1 MPECPVQWSVSP
13 PFRVV
18 VIVIAS
24 SSESFEGVIKQV
36 QDRLPLEPEESLRL
50 VDGYVSERP
59 GLQPATIARMHL
71 LAATALMRLGQFDQ
85 VARRVNIAEQKID
98 QKSANYDCAE
108 LLSIK
113 GYLDVQRQNL
123 DTGNTYLLRAFQ
135 MFNELGHDDRYTREI
150 FTNIVWLSHAT
161 MFTRAAK
168 ALEFLLQALN
178 YAHEHKLLYNKA
190 GRHADLGN
198 IYMLL
203 EQYDRALEIFEQA
216 KTNVPS
222 TDRSTLADILSWIGI
237 CHMNLRQID
246 KGITVSEEVLTLPNN
261 RRNAHATAL
270 GTLAYCYIQRND
282 LQRAEE
288 MIQRAEEISE
298 EGILRS
304 TMNCLLYG
312 QLYHKQGRYEEAIE
326 KLERALSN
334 SREARVVRF
343 EHRAA
348 LELASL
354 YITVGNESKALQCYR
369 DLYSLHYHSFL
380 ARQAGEVERMMTE
393 DPGNRYFSL
402 LYHDDVE
409 EAPALVD
416 QTQHSEL
423 VTQLTE
429 VSLELNQK
437 RRYLQQL
444 LTSLNSLP
452 DIKTR
457 SLKQE
462 LDELQLGI
470 RSQLSASG
478 SWDSL
483 DQKLLRLAGPD
494 FQRALLKRGPN
505 LTPTELRVC
514 ALIRCDLSTKEIAQ
528 MLGTSIRTIDTH
540 RTRVR
545 KKLGLGLSD
554 NLYTYLMGVV

>member
-1 MPECPVQWSVSP
+1 
-13 PFRVV
+13 
-18 VIVIAS
+18 VIAS
-24 SSESFEGVIKQV
+24 SSEPFEGVVKEI
-36 QDRLPLEPEESLRL
+36 QDRLPLEPAESLRL
-50 VDGYVSERP
+50 VDSYLTSRP
-59 GLQPATIARMHL
+59 GVLSPVIARLHL
-71 LAATALMRLGQFDQ
+71 LAAAALIRLGKFDE
-85 VARRVNIAEQKID
+85 VARRIAIAEQKID
-98 QKSANYDCAE
+98 QKASNYDNAE
-108 LLSIK
+108 LTSIK
-113 GYLDVQRQNL
+113 GYLEVQLQNL
-123 DTGNTYLLRAFQ
+123 EAGHSRLQRAYE
-135 MFNELGHDDRYTREI
+135 MFNELGHDDRYSREI
-150 FTNIVWLSHAT
+150 FTNIVWLSHST

-168 ALEFLLQALN
+168 ALELLLQALN
-178 YAHEHKLLYNKA
+178 YAHEHKLIHNRA
-190 GRHADLGN
+190 ARHADLGN
-198 IYMLL
+198 IFLLL
-203 EQYDRALEIFEQA
+203 EQYDRAIEIFEQA
-216 KTNVPS
+216 RTGIPS
-222 TDRSTLADILSWIGI
+222 EDQSTLADVLSWIGL

-246 KGITVSEEVLTLPNN
+246 KGINVSEQVLQLPNN

-270 GTLAYCYIQRND
+270 VTLAYCYIQRND
-282 LQRAEE
+282 LQQAEAMIKRAD
-288 MIQRAEEISE
+288 AISE
-298 EGILRS
+298 KGAVRS
-304 TMNCLLYG
+304 AMNCMLYG
-312 QLYHKQGRYEEAIE
+312 QLYHKQGRYPEAIE
-326 KLERALSN
+326 KLEQALKE
-334 SREARVVRF
+334 SREAKVVRF

-380 ARQAGEVERMMTE
+380 ARQVGEVERLMSDETE
-393 DPGNRYFSL
+393 NKYFTL
-402 LYHDDVE
+402 LYSEDVE
-409 EAPALVD
+409 EEVAVPVP
-416 QTQHSEL
+416 QSQHSEL

-452 DIKTR
+452 DIKTG

-470 RSQLSASG
+470 RSQLNASV

-494 FQRALLKRGPN
+494 FQRALLKRGTN

-528 MLGTSIRTIDTH
+528 MLGTSIRTVDTH

>member
-1 MPECPVQWSVSP
+1 
-13 PFRVV
+13 
-18 VIVIAS
+18 VIAP
-24 SSESFEGVIKQV
+24 SSESFEGVLKEI

-50 VDGYVSERP
+50 VNKYLSDRP
-59 GLQPATIARMHL
+59 GILADSIARLHL
-71 LAATALMRLGQFDQ
+71 LAAAALMRMGRLDD
-85 VARRVNIAEQKID
+85 VSRHLAIAEQKID
-98 QKSANYDCAE
+98 QNSSNYDCAE

-113 GYLDVQRQNL
+113 GYLRVQRQQL
-123 DTGNTYLLRAFQ
+123 EEGRASLQ
-135 MFNELGHDDRYTREI
+135 RAYEMFNELGHDQRYSREI
-150 FTNIVWLSHAT
+150 FTNIVWLGHST

-168 ALEFLLQALN
+168 SLELLLQALH
-178 YAHEHKLLYNKA
+178 YAHDHKLIYNKA
-190 GRHADLGN
+190 ARHADLGN
-198 IYMLL
+198 VYLLL
-203 EQYDRALEIFEQA
+203 EQYDRALEIFEKA
-216 KTNVPS
+216 KVIVPEAD
-222 TDRSTLADILSWIGI
+222 TSTLSDILSWMAI

-246 KGITVSEEVLTLPNN
+246 KSIQTSESVLALPNN
-261 RRNAHATAL
+261 RRNSHATAL
-270 GTLAYCYIQRND
+270 VTLAYCYIQRSD

-288 MIQRAEEISE
+288 MIAEAEDISE
-298 EGILRS
+298 RGILRA
-304 TMNCLLYG
+304 TMNGLLYG
-312 QLYHKQGRYEEAIE
+312 QLYHKQGKFQEAID
-326 KLERALSN
+326 KLEQALRD
-334 SREARVVRF
+334 SREAGVVRF

-380 ARQAGEVERMMTE
+380 ARQAGEVERMMSDE
-393 DPGNRYFSL
+393 PGSRYFTL
-402 LYHDDVE
+402 LYEDDPE
-409 EAPALVD
+409 EVNAPVD
-416 QTQHSEL
+416 QSQHSEL

-452 DIKTR
+452 DIKTGG
-457 SLKQE
+457 LKQE

-470 RSQLSASG
+470 RSQLSASV

-528 MLGTSIRTIDTH
+528 MLGTSIRTVDTH

-554 NLYTYLMGVV
+554 NLYTFLMGVV

>member
-1 MPECPVQWSVSP
+1 
-13 PFRVV
+13 
-18 VIVIAS
+18 VIAPS
-24 SSESFEGVIKQV
+24 PEPFEGVVKQI

-50 VDGYVSERP
+50 VDTYLNSRP
-59 GLQPATIARMHL
+59 GVLAPSVARLHL
-71 LAATALMRLGQFDQ
+71 LGAAALLRLGRFDD
-85 VARRVNIAEQKID
+85 VARRVSIAEQKID
-98 QKSANYDCAE
+98 VRTASYDHAE
-108 LLSIK
+108 LLSVK
-113 GYLDVQRQNL
+113 GYLDVQLQKLER
-123 DTGNTYLLRAFQ
+123 GHALLQRAYE
-135 MFNELGHDDRYTREI
+135 MFNDLGHDAHYAREI
-150 FTNIVWLSHAT
+150 FTNIVWLSHST

-168 ALEFLLQALN
+168 ALELLLQALN
-178 YAHEHKLLYNKA
+178 YAHEHKLTHNRA
-190 GRHADLGN
+190 ARHADLGN
-198 IYMLL
+198 IYLLL
-203 EQYDRALEIFEQA
+203 EQYERALEIFEQA
-216 KTNVPS
+216 KIS
-222 TDRSTLADILSWIGI
+222 TPQDDRSTLADILTWIGI
-237 CHMNLRQID
+237 CHMNLRQIE
-246 KGITVSEEVLTLPNN
+246 KGIATSEQVLGLPNN

-270 GTLAYCYIQRND
+270 TTLAFCYIQRND
-282 LQRAEE
+282 LQRAEAT
-288 MIQRAEEISE
+288 IKRAGDISE
-298 EGILRS
+298 KGILRS
-304 TMNCLLYG
+304 IMNCLLYG
-312 QLYHKQGRYEEAIE
+312 QLYHKQGKYNEAIE
-326 KLERALSN
+326 KLEQALQD
-334 SREARVVRF
+334 SREAKVVRF

-380 ARQAGEVERMMTE
+380 ARQIGEVERMMSE
-393 DPGNRYFSL
+393 DPGNRYFTL
-402 LYHDDVE
+402 LYEEDDVQE
-409 EAPALVD
+409 PVETVP
-416 QTQHSEL
+416 QSQHSEL

-452 DIKTR
+452 DIRST

-470 RSQLSASG
+470 KSQLNASV

-494 FQRALLKRGPN
+494 FQRALLKKGPN

-528 MLGTSIRTIDTH
+528 MLGTSIRTVDTH

-554 NLYTYLMGVV
+554 NLYTFLMGVL